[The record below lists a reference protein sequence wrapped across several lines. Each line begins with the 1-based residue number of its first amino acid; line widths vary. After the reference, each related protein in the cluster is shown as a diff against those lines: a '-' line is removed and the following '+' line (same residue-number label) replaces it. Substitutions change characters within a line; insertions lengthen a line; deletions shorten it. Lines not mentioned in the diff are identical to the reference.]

1 MIRQQQLLMK
11 TEDIN
16 LIFTDDAIEELATV
30 AAEVLFYADGFHE
43 VEWLQC
49 F

>member
-1 MIRQQQLLMK
+1 MNVIRQQQLLMK

-30 AAEVLFYADGFHE
+30 AAEVHIHQ
-43 VEWLQC
+43 VEI
-49 F
+49 FG